1 MSENNGEFGAFLAG
15 FVIGGLVGAATALIL
30 APQSGRETRST
41 LAEHSAEWR
50 SAGNQRFGSVRERAS
65 TVLTETRS
73 RAQEAST
80 QIQERIVL
88 SGGKGRASEGPDG
101 TMPADQA
108 PADPSDEGESPTAA

>member
-30 APQSGRETRST
+30 APQSGQATRST

-50 SAGNQRFGSVRERAS
+50 SAGSQRFDHVRERAN

-88 SGGKGRASEGPDG
+88 SGGKGRVSEGPDG
-101 TMPADQA
+101 TMPASPDHT
-108 PADPSDEGESPTAA
+108 DTSDAGEPPTTA

>member
-41 LAEHSAEWR
+41 LAGHSAEWR
-50 SAGNQRFGSVRERAS
+50 SAGSQRFDNVRERAN

-80 QIQERIVL
+80 HIQKRIVL
-88 SGGKGRASEGPDG
+88 SGGKGRASEGTDG
-101 TMPADQA
+101 TMPANQRPTDA
-108 PADPSDEGESPTAA
+108 ADEGDSPTTS